1 MPRLREVKIRH
12 SVRLKEVSVQEEDV
26 GDAQTKR
33 EKDLDKQA
41 RERHSARLKE
51 MSVKENNVG
60 VAQVKKEK
68 HIDGQANEC
77 HSVRLKEVFVQEEE
91 VGDAQTVFLA
101 ATYKFRCSFGQ
112 FIESKFLPLCVCMYD
127 CMYVCMYVMCVCML
141 CMYVCMYAMYVCM
154 YTCMLCTISV
164 DALLALPFVY
174 AFVACICKHTYIM
187 HTQTHM
193 NVPIYVG
200 MWRRWDT

>member
-1 MPRLREVKIRH
+1 MLRQSSWLRLISFAVALGN
-12 SVRLKEVSVQEEDV
+12 SLKVNFCLYV
-26 GDAQTKR
+26 
-33 EKDLDKQA
+33 
-41 RERHSARLKE
+41 
-51 MSVKENNVG
+51 
-60 VAQVKKEK
+60 
-68 HIDGQANEC
+68 
-77 HSVRLKEVFVQEEE
+77 
-91 VGDAQTVFLA
+91 
-101 ATYKFRCSFGQ
+101 
-112 FIESKFLPLCVCMYD
+112 
-127 CMYVCMYVMCVCML
+127 YVCMIVCMCVCML

-164 DALLALPFVY
+164 HALLALPFVY